1 MAQSLNQAFIQAFK
15 KSGPSPQQTEETD
28 TAGTNDFVVRI
39 DTATLSV
46 PEPHFLKRA
55 QKPRPSMP
63 ATSVPPDVGMPESKP
78 VTRPAVKTETP
89 APTPVLESEESAE
102 SENGS
107 VRDSIAAQMQQASDL
122 NSDVHFESFFGSEIV
137 TSASSIPAAPERP
150 ANTVKA
156 IQQTEL
162 ETVEA
167 LHTEPTA
174 VEPSIKQQSPTAEA
188 GYWEQALGVEEQ
200 PSISTAKSESFATQ
214 RQRPLNASRPAVFEP
229 QVTPQPPS
237 KVDAPNS
244 PALSP
249 DEVEK
254 IVENY
259 VKKHGNGGE
268 IFRLD
273 RPTYGPDAAGSVTE
287 EPSGD
292 SISFEDQD
300 SWTQLDA
307 AEPTPEEAEAAP
319 VQQLEENLRQAKM
332 RSFNAV
338 WEVDRLQWP
347 AVCQELMDAC
357 ESSLTQV
364 AINLGK
370 ASHEGLQVLAVTSP
384 QAGDG
389 RTTVACCLAKVAAT
403 AGLRVAIVDAD
414 IENPTLCYQT
424 NLDLEDDWKSAI
436 FQQLP
441 LEEVAV
447 HSLEDQ
453 LTVVPLLEPIE
464 DYEIDSDDN
473 RIAFMLQQLSESFD
487 LVIADMGHM
496 DSKRSLVMPMTD
508 QGIVNAVL
516 AVVDHR
522 QTTPGR
528 VEACLRRIRRTG
540 IASIGIVEN
549 FAG

>member
-15 KSGPSPQQTEETD
+15 KSGPEPQPAEAKD
-28 TAGTNDFVVRI
+28 ASAGNDFLVRI
-39 DTATLSV
+39 DTATLAV
-46 PEPHFLKRA
+46 PEPHFLKRT
-55 QKPRPSMP
+55 QKPRPSQPTVDETSDLPSPRATSP
-63 ATSVPPDVGMPESKP
+63 AT
-78 VTRPAVKTETP
+78 PAVVTTK
-89 APTPVLESEESAE
+89 AVGES
-102 SENGS
+102 NVQNTT
-107 VRDSIAAQMQQASDL
+107 VRESIAAQMQQASDPK
-122 NSDVHFESFFGSEIV
+122 NGMNFESFFGSEIV
-137 TSASSIPAAPERP
+137 TSAGTTQAPPKPSPSSNRAAEVDQAESDLANSIEPTIAPAP
-150 ANTVKA
+150 
-156 IQQTEL
+156 
-162 ETVEA
+162 TVEA
-167 LHTEPTA
+167 SQGKIA
-174 VEPSIKQQSPTAEA
+174 QAE
-188 GYWEQALGVEEQ
+188 YWEQAMSEESH
-200 PSISTAKSESFATQ
+200 PDSIVTQ
-214 RQRPLNASRPAVFEP
+214 AEDLAVRTPRTSASRPAVFEP
-229 QVTPQPPS
+229 QVPAETPT
-237 KVDAPNS
+237 KLDAPSS

-273 RPTYGPDAAGSVTE
+273 RPTYGSPESDHAVE

-292 SISFEDQD
+292 SVSFEEQE
-300 SWTQLDA
+300 SWTQIDA
-307 AEPTPEEAEAAP
+307 PEIAEPKQSVRAPE
-319 VQQLEENLRQAKM
+319 VQKQIEENLRQAKA

-347 AVCQELMDAC
+347 AVCEELMASC
-357 ESSLTQV
+357 ESSLSQV

-403 AGLRVAIVDAD
+403 AGLRVAIVDGD

-424 NLDLEDDWKSAI
+424 NLDLEDDWKAAI
-436 FQQLP
+436 FRQLP

-453 LTVVPLLEPIE
+453 LTVIPLLEPIE

-487 LVIADMGHM
+487 LVIVDMGHM

-508 QGIVNAVL
+508 QGIVNAIL

-522 QTTPGR
+522 QTTPQR